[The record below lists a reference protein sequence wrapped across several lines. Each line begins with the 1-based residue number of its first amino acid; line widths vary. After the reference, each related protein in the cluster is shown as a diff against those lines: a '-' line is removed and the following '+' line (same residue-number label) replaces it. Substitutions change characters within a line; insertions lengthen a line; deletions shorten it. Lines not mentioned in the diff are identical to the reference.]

1 MDCAPARR
9 PVVGRFAPTPSGKI
23 HLGNVFSALM
33 AWASVRSAGGKMI
46 LRIEDLDPRAQ
57 DQRVADDLMRDY
69 EWLGLSWD
77 EGPYYQSRRT
87 DAYQEALE
95 TLGDGGL
102 TYPCFCSRAE
112 LHAASAPHAAD
123 GTFVYQG
130 TCKGLTPEQIAEKSK
145 RRNPAIRLM
154 VPDESSPLA
163 RITVVDRVYG
173 TYSENLA
180 RDCGDFL
187 IRRSDGV
194 FAYQLAVV
202 VDDGL
207 MGVTEVVRG
216 RDLLPSAARQTY
228 LGGLLGF
235 DRLEYSHIP
244 LLMGPDGHRL
254 SKRNLDTDVASLR
267 DDGMDAKTIIGR
279 LAEAVGI
286 AEPGES
292 LTADEFARRFSW
304 EDIRTHKSDVVVDD
318 NFFLK

>member
-1 MDCAPARR
+1 M
-9 PVVGRFAPTPSGKI
+9 
-23 HLGNVFSALM
+23 
-33 AWASVRSAGGKMI
+33 
-46 LRIEDLDPRAQ
+46 
-57 DQRVADDLMRDY
+57 ADDLMRDY

-87 DAYQEALE
+87 EAYQEALE
-95 TLGDGGL
+95 TLGDRGL

-130 TCKGLTPEQIAEKSK
+130 TCRGLTPEQIAEKSK

-154 VPDESSPLA
+154 VPDESSTLA
-163 RITVVDRVYG
+163 QITVVDRVYG

-235 DRLEYSHIP
+235 DRHEYSHVP

-267 DDGMDAKTIIGR
+267 DNGIDAKTIIGR

>member
-1 MDCAPARR
+1 MRVR
-9 PVVGRFAPTPSGKI
+9 QPVVGRFAPTPSGKI
-23 HLGNVFSALM
+23 HLGNVFSALL
-33 AWASVRSAGGKMI
+33 AWASVRAAGGKMI

-57 DQRVADDLMRDY
+57 NQSVADDLMRDY

-77 EGPYYQSRRT
+77 EGPFYQSRRT
-87 DAYQEALE
+87 DAYQEALV
-95 TLGDGGL
+95 TLSGRGL

-112 LHAASAPHAAD
+112 LHAASAPHASD

-130 TCKGLTPEQIAEKSK
+130 TCRGLTKEQVAEKSK
-145 RRNPAIRLM
+145 TRNPAIRLK

-163 RITVVDRVYG
+163 QISVVDRVYG
-173 TYSENLA
+173 PYSENLA

-228 LGGLLGF
+228 LGNLLGF
-235 DRLEYSHIP
+235 GRHEYAHVP

-267 DDGMDAKTIIGR
+267 EDGLSAEAIIGR
-279 LAEAVGI
+279 LAEAIGV
-286 AEPGES
+286 ADPGER
-292 LTADEFARRFSW
+292 LTADEFANRFSW
-304 EDIRTHKSDVVVDD
+304 ESVRRHKSDVVVDEK
-318 NFFLK
+318 FFLK